1 MISFLRIVTTGFV
14 NFWRNIW
21 LSAAAT
27 LVMTIT
33 LIILSTLLL
42 VFAITSYSINGIRER
57 VDMSVYFTAGLAENK
72 IFEIR
77 DELKQNS
84 RVTEV
89 TYISPDEGLKEFL
102 EKNKQNSLITDSLG
116 ELNENPIPAT
126 LRIKTHTLDDF
137 PAVAE
142 QLKADK
148 YKSMVEKVNFEDN
161 RLIIERL
168 NSILNFVKTFGLA
181 LVAVFSLIAV
191 LVIFNTITLT
201 IYNRRE
207 EIEIMRLVGATNWY
221 IRGPFLMEAVMY
233 SIMATIIT
241 SALLFGLY
249 NSVIPKVSKYLGSSD
264 ELALSLSGLPH
275 FLLSGKF
282 VNLPVLLLILLG
294 TSILLSIVS
303 TLLSMRKYLRI

>member
-1 MISFLRIVTTGFV
+1 MISFLRIIKTGFV

-33 LIILSTLLL
+33 LVILSILLL
-42 VFAITSYSINGIRER
+42 VFVVTNYSINSVRER
-57 VDMSVYFTAGLAENK
+57 VDMSVYFTIGLAENK
-72 IFEIR
+72 ILEVQ
-77 DELKQNS
+77 DELKKNP
-84 RVTEV
+84 RITEV
-89 TYISPDEGLKEFL
+89 SYISAEQGFKEFKD
-102 EKNKQNSLITDSLG
+102 KNQQNSLISDSLG

-126 LRIKTHTLDDF
+126 LRIKTQTLEDF
-137 PAVAE
+137 PAIAE
-142 QLKADK
+142 QLKSEQ
-148 YKSMVEKVNFEDN
+148 YKALVDKVNFEDN

-168 NSILNFVKTFGLA
+168 NKILNFVKTFGSA
-181 LVAVFSLIAV
+181 LIIIFALIAV

-221 IRGPFLMEAVMY
+221 IRGPFIMEAIMY

-241 SALLFGLY
+241 AILLSILY
-249 NSVIPKVSKYLGSSD
+249 SNIVPKLNQYLGSGDSFT
-264 ELALSLSGLPH
+264 LASSGVPG

-282 VNLPVLLLILLG
+282 INLPVLLIILLI
-294 TSILLSIVS
+294 TSIALSIFS
-303 TLLSMRKYLRI
+303 TVLSMRKYLKI